1 MDFIE
6 TGRAVFNQ
14 EITEL
19 QKVSANIGEE
29 LNIITE
35 LIYNCPGKVIV
46 TGVGKAG
53 IIGRKIAASLSSTGT
68 QSIFMSATEA
78 LHGDLGIVNEG
89 DIVIAI
95 SNSGSTLEVL
105 NILPPLR
112 DLKATIV
119 AMTGNPLSQLGR
131 ESDYILNTHV
141 EGEACPLGVAP
152 TTSTT
157 AMLVMGDALTICLM
171 KKRGFKLEDYAT
183 FHPGGALG
191 RRLLVRVKN
200 LMSYEVPIVY
210 ESESFK
216 NVIYTVSDRRKGM
229 TLVMNDENRFTG
241 IITDGDIRRAIQKY
255 DDILS
260 RKASEFMT
268 TGFKKIST
276 EAIINDALLMMTNNK
291 ITSLAVFNPEDPN
304 KIIGLITIHDIID
317 CNR

>member
-14 EITEL
+14 EIAEL

-95 SNSGSTLEVL
+95 SNSGSTLEVI

-268 TGFKKIST
+268 TGFKKISK

>member
-14 EITEL
+14 EIAEL

-95 SNSGSTLEVL
+95 SNSGSTLEVI

-112 DLKATIV
+112 YLKATIV

>member
-14 EITEL
+14 EIAEL

-95 SNSGSTLEVL
+95 SNSGSTLEVI

-260 RKASEFMT
+260 RKASELMT

>member
-14 EITEL
+14 EIAEL

-95 SNSGSTLEVL
+95 SNSGSTLEVI

-112 DLKATIV
+112 YLKATIV

-268 TGFKKIST
+268 TGFKKISK

>member
-14 EITEL
+14 EIAEL
-19 QKVSANIGEE
+19 QKVSSNIGEE

-68 QSIFMSATEA
+68 QSIFMNATEA

-95 SNSGSTLEVL
+95 SNSGSTLEVI

-112 DLKATIV
+112 DLKATII
-119 AMTGNPLSQLGR
+119 AMTGNPFSQLGR

-141 EGEACPLGVAP
+141 DSEACPLGVAP

-157 AMLVMGDALTICLM
+157 AMLVMGDALTVCLM

-210 ESESFK
+210 ESENFK

-229 TLVMNDENRFTG
+229 TLVMDNENRFTG

-304 KIIGLITIHDIID
+304 KITGLITIHDIID

>member
-14 EITEL
+14 EIAEL

-95 SNSGSTLEVL
+95 SNSGSTLEVI

>member
-14 EITEL
+14 EIAEL

-95 SNSGSTLEVL
+95 SNSGSTLEVI

-229 TLVMNDENRFTG
+229 ALVMNDENRFTG